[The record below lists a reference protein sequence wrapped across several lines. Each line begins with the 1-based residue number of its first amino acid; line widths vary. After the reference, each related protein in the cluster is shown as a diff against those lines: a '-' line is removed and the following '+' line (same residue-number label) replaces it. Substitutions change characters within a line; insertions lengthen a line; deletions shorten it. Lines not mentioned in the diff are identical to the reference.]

1 MEEQNINIDQIKNNI
16 IENEK
21 FIKNFE
27 VFLRLEKSFSDNT
40 INAYINDLTKLKYFV
55 EEYKSQKLF
64 TCLSKEDLEDF
75 LIFVAQNN
83 LCSRSQAR
91 ILSAIKT
98 FYNFLLL
105 DDSIE
110 QNPAEDISSPKI
122 DKNLPTILTVEEI
135 NLMEKSID
143 LSKTEGHRNLAI
155 IETLYSTG
163 LRVSELINLQ
173 ISDIDISNKFLKI
186 TGKGNKTRIVPISDL
201 MLKYINFYIEN
212 MRNFLNISKQYQNFL
227 FLNRRAR
234 PLTRVMIFTIVKQIA
249 EIAGITK
256 IISPHTFRHSFATH
270 LVEGGADLR
279 VVQEM
284 LGHSSILTTEIYTH
298 LDNNFLSQEILTYH
312 PRSQKK

>member
-1 MEEQNINIDQIKNNI
+1 MEEQNIDLEKIKNNI

-21 FIKNFE
+21 FLKNFE
-27 VFLRLEKSFSDNT
+27 VFLRLEKSGSDNT
-40 INAYINDLTKLKYFV
+40 ISAYINDLTKLKYFV

-64 TCLSKEDLEDF
+64 TSLSKEDLQDF

-83 LCSRSQAR
+83 LSARSQAR
-91 ILSAIKT
+91 ILSALKT
-98 FYNFLLL
+98 FYNYLLL
-105 DDSIE
+105 EDSIE

-122 DKNLPTILTVEEI
+122 DKNLPTILTLEEI
-135 NLMEKSID
+135 NLMEESID
-143 LSKTEGHRNLAI
+143 LSKNEGHRNLAI

-173 ISDIDISNKFLKI
+173 ISDIDINNKFLKI
-186 TGKGNKTRIVPISDL
+186 TGKGDKTRIVPISDL
-201 MLKYINFYIEN
+201 MLKYISFYIEN
-212 MRNFLNISKQYQNFL
+212 MRNFLAISKQYQNYL
-227 FLNRRAR
+227 FLNRRAK

-249 EIAGITK
+249 ESAGITK
-256 IISPHTFRHSFATH
+256 SISPHTFRHSFATH

-312 PRSQKK
+312 PRSQK

>member
-1 MEEQNINIDQIKNNI
+1 MEEQIIDIDKIKNNI

-21 FIKNFE
+21 ILKNFE

-40 INAYINDLTKLKYFV
+40 ITAYINDLTKLKYFV

-64 TCLSKEDLEDF
+64 TSLNKEDLEDF

-83 LCSRSQAR
+83 LSARSQAR

-110 QNPAEDISSPKI
+110 QNPAEDISCPKI

-135 NLMEKSID
+135 NLMEQCID

-173 ISDIDISNKFLKI
+173 ISDIDINNKFLKI

-201 MLKYINFYIEN
+201 MLKYISFYIEN
-212 MRNFLNISKQYQNFL
+212 MRNFLTISKQYQNYL

-256 IISPHTFRHSFATH
+256 SISPHTFRHSFATH

-312 PRSQKK
+312 PRSQK